1 MKKYSILIVLI
12 MISILILSPVTTYLI
27 AALLKNQEMI
37 SPIGSADT
45 WIGFAGSIIGGSITM
60 IALYFTIKQ
69 EHIIIKKNTELS
81 VMPNIYCELKNE
93 VISNNT
99 NDKELIV
106 GDCIN
111 NWGFVNWDMVNS
123 SDNLAN
129 NVRIVDQLY
138 FLPKPNS
145 KEKAYIEI
153 ENLDEYGIS
162 LYTILYEDSIFI
174 PPHNKQSWKANF
186 MVETNDDGTYKFGD
200 SSFIFKHAI
209 VYKYSDVL
217 ENKEY
222 TGRFEFEFNI
232 NVDTENNLHFNLWDS
247 SNRLIN

>member
-12 MISILILSPVTTYLI
+12 MLAILIASPAATYVI
-27 AALLKNQEMI
+27 ALGVKSQGAI
-37 SPIGSADT
+37 APIGSVDS
-45 WIGFAGSIIGGSITM
+45 WISFAGSIIGGSITM

-69 EHIIIKKNTELS
+69 EHIMIKKNTELS
-81 VMPNIYCELKNE
+81 VMPSIYCELKNE
-93 VISNNT
+93 MISNNT
-99 NDKELIV
+99 NDKELLV
-106 GDCIN
+106 GGCIN

-138 FLPKPNS
+138 YLPKPNS
-145 KEKAYIEI
+145 MEKAYTKIDD
-153 ENLDEYGIS
+153 LDEYGIS
-162 LYTILYEDSIFI
+162 LYTILYEDSVFI

-186 MVETNDDGTYKFGD
+186 MIETNDDGTYKFGN
-200 SSFIFKHAI
+200 SAFVFKHAI

-222 TGRFEFEFNI
+222 TGRFEFELNI
-232 NVDTENNLHFNLWDS
+232 NVDSENKLHFYLWDS